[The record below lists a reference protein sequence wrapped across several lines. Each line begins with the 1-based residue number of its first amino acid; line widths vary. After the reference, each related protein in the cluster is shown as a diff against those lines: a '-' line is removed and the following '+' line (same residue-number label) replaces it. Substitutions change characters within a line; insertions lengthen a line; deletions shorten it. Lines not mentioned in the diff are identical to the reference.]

1 MRRKCDWRKPERI
14 LGKII
19 KRRKRKALDQID
31 MPRFVR
37 SIGCS
42 RLQFCLEGI
51 IEVEAYAGL
60 PARRGKTI
68 LEDRISC
75 AGVWVRDGGVT
86 YRSFVK
92 PVTGAGKIRAV
103 IKADRRRHNMPDG
116 LQGTFFKQDSAVHLG

>member
-1 MRRKCDWRKPERI
+1 MRRKCDRRKPERI
-14 LGKII
+14 LRKII
-19 KRRKRKALDQID
+19 KRRKGEALYQIN

-37 SIGCS
+37 GIGCS

-51 IEVEAYAGL
+51 IEVEAYARL
-60 PARRGKTI
+60 PARRGKTV

-75 AGVWVRDGGVT
+75 AGIWVRDGGVT

-92 PVTGAGKIRAV
+92 PVTGAGEIRAV

-116 LQGTFFKQDSAVHLG
+116 LQGAFFKQDSAI